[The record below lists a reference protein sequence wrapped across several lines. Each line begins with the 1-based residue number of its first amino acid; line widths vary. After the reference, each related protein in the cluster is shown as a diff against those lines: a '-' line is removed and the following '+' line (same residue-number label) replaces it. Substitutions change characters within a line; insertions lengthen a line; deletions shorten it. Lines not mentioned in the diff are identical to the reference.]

1 LPCLFFLKLNSIS
14 AVRSLLDIVVVDS
27 LNSIKNGRFLI
38 SYIFRNYNTENK
50 IILKILTNENNP
62 VYSIMSL
69 YKSSE

>member
-1 LPCLFFLKLNSIS
+1 M
-14 AVRSLLDIVVVDS
+14 VVDS
-27 LNSIKNGRFLI
+27 LNLIKKGRFLI
-38 SYIFRNYNTENK
+38 SYVFRNYNTENK